1 MTTIT
6 TTSMS
11 NGVSSSSLFTP
22 VKHGDFVSSDM
33 AALASHMNDCAN
45 SRGRFFGLQT
55 AFESAHSLLFAR
67 LVTAALVAVTLFGL
81 VSAI

>member
-1 MTTIT
+1 MTTIN
-6 TTSMS
+6 TTSR
-11 NGVSSSSLFTP
+11 VSSSSLFTP
-22 VKHGDFVSSDM
+22 VNDGDFVSSDM
-33 AALASHMNDCAN
+33 AALASHMDDCAH

-67 LVTAALVAVTLFGL
+67 LVTAALMAVTLFGL